1 MIPKFDDGRLQTLA
15 MFRNAE
21 LAGEQGSLLRVDH
34 PLSRLSIP
42 TGMDDQT
49 CDADGLRS
57 CAADAL
63 RVGQSPADREEGCGG
78 LIVLAW

>member
-1 MIPKFDDGRLQTLA
+1 VIPKFDDGRLQTLA

-21 LAGEQGSLLRVDH
+21 LAGEQEPFLRVDH

-42 TGMDDQT
+42 TGMDDPT

-57 CAADAL
+57 CVAYAL
-63 RVGQSPADREEGCGG
+63 RVGESLAGREDGCGG
-78 LIVLAW
+78 LIVRAW